1 MFLKSQDDFYHD
13 KQYVKTGQS
22 KNSCRNW
29 MLHFLFSSIRVFL
42 IWGHLKKK
50 NSIDFLRSKL
60 IFCHNDLS
68 WITMGKSSFLSLLI
82 LCLEIELNKSSI
94 CTYSQCSNIQNF
106 WFTNKIFVM
115 MCPLGFSLFQHL
127 PFRHW
132 NFGTI
137 DKYTFV

>member
-82 LCLEIELNKSSI
+82 LCLEIELMKSSI
-94 CTYSQCSNIQNF
+94 YARTHNIQ
-106 WFTNKIFVM
+106 IFKTSDSQTKFLLW
-115 MCPLGFSLFQHL
+115 CAHLAWAYFSTYH
-127 PFRHW
+127 
-132 NFGTI
+132 FGI
-137 DKYTFV
+137 EILAP